1 MSFSKVSVIK
11 AVGAMAVEI
20 REAFAAMPKF
30 TEWSSEAAPKELQSL
45 YWEKFAIWS
54 QVSDGAVRYACEYLE
69 NGAVAGD
76 QIYTVRNLVDGFT
89 GKESMALVADTYIS
103 WCCVFGRGIDEERFA
118 NLGGRKAIRSQ
129 APARRLFFHLCE
141 CVREWDGGH
150 DESVVLVT
158 DMTLGPTRDESAS

>member
-11 AVGAMAVEI
+11 AVGTMAAEI
-20 REAFAAMPKF
+20 RGAFAAMPKF
-30 TEWSSEAAPKELQSL
+30 TEWSSEATPKELQRL
-45 YWEKFAIWS
+45 YWEKFTVWS
-54 QVSDGAVRYACEYLE
+54 RVSDGAVRYACEYLE

-76 QIYTVRNLVDGFT
+76 QIYTVRSLVDGFT
-89 GKESMALVADTYIS
+89 GNESTAVVADKYIS
-103 WCCVFGRGIDEERFA
+103 WCVTFGREIDEERFVK
-118 NLGGRKAIRSQ
+118 LGSRKAIRSQ

-158 DMTLGPTRDESAS
+158 DITLGPTRDEI